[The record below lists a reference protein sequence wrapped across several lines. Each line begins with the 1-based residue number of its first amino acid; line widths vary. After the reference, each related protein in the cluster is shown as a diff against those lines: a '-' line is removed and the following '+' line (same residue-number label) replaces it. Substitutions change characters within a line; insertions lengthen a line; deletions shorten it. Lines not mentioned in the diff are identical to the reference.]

1 MLKKYA
7 VIGVVAMALATSS
20 LAYAQ
25 APGSAAPSG
34 SSDHPSENDDA
45 GWLSSVKGMFGRGED
60 HTCATQATTTNAAGN
75 TVYVK
80 RPNCP

>member
-1 MLKKYA
+1 MSKRYA
-7 VIGVVAMALATSS
+7 VLGVAIALATSS
-20 LAYAQ
+20 FAYAQ
-25 APGSAAPSG
+25 APGSAAPSA
-34 SSDHPSENDDA
+34 SSDHLTESDDA
-45 GWLSSVKGMFGRGED
+45 GWFGSVKSMFGRGED